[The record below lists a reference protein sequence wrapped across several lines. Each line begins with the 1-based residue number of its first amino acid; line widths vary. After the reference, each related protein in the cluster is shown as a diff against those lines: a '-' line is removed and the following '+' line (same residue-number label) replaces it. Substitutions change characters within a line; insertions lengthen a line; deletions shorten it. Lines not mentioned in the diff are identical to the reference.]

1 MKRFIP
7 NVLPPLVE
15 ISRRAQPKTLLEN
28 TGITLGKFV
37 LDHLRSILV
46 FCVLKVGINSS
57 FVSQFIDIWF
67 FNYFYRLWS
76 KWLFLNQNLTL
87 TPGRL
92 GLHCAREVAPE
103 LSSFIRSWCTALR
116 NIRDNEEKDS
126 AFRGMC
132 FMIHAN
138 APAIVPVSFFF
149 KFSKNL
155 KIENFRI

>member
-1 MKRFIP
+1 M
-7 NVLPPLVE
+7 
-15 ISRRAQPKTLLEN
+15 
-28 TGITLGKFV
+28 
-37 LDHLRSILV
+37 LDILH
-46 FCVLKVGINSS
+46 SS
-57 FVSQFIDIWF
+57 SVKL
-67 FNYFYRLWS
+67 YF
-76 KWLFLNQNLTL
+76 NQNLTL

-138 APAIVPVSFFF
+138 APAIVPVSFFDF
-149 KFSKNL
+149 FFLKKS
-155 KIENFRI
+155 KIEIFRI